1 MRALARFNFFFLSLS
16 YTGLPRSV
24 PPTPSSSPL
33 HSPWG
38 DKERDGE
45 EKGTAKEGVRREERA
60 AEVMEATGEEN
71 GGGGGKLGKRV
82 PACTTR
88 YTTCQEF

>member
-1 MRALARFNFFFLSLS
+1 MHALARFNFFLLSLS

-24 PPTPSSSPL
+24 PPIPSSSL

-38 DKERDGE
+38 DKEGDGE
-45 EKGTAKEGVRREERA
+45 GKGTAKEGVRREERA
-60 AEVMEATGEEN
+60 AEVMVATGEEY
-71 GGGGGKLGKRV
+71 GGRGGKLGKRV